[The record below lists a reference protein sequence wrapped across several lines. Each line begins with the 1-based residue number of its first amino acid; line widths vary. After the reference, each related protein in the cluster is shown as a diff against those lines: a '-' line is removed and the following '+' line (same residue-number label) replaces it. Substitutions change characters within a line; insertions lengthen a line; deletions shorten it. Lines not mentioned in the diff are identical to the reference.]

1 MTRKCQKNRGKNKTV
16 KHSENLFSVQDI
28 ENRGKGLIST
38 QTIKFGEIILK
49 ETPLLIIKNSESSN
63 FEEWAQNVVNLVKEL
78 PQEKQEKY
86 LNLADNEFFNS
97 CPEFQYLKSVKKFR
111 LNCAQVYSCLK
122 LLFHKTIL

>member
-16 KHSENLFSVQDI
+16 KLSENLFSVQDI

-38 QTIKFGEIILK
+38 QKIKFGEIILK

-86 LNLADNEFFNS
+86 LKLADNEFFNS

-111 LNCAQVYSCLK
+111 LDCAQVYSCLK

>member
-16 KHSENLFSVQDI
+16 KLSENLFSVQDI

-63 FEEWAQNVVNLVKEL
+63 FEEWAQNVVDLVKEL

-111 LNCAQVYSCLK
+111 LDCAQVYSCLK

>member
-16 KHSENLFSVQDI
+16 KNSENLFSVQDI

-38 QTIKFGEIILK
+38 QKIKFGEIILK

-63 FEEWAQNVVNLVKEL
+63 FEEWAQNVVDLVKEL

-111 LNCAQVYSCLK
+111 LDCAQVYSCP
-122 LLFHKTIL
+122 